1 MKIFQSTITQK
12 ENLPH
17 FDLCYSL
24 FLILLKS
31 FRSSGLQLYWRDTPA
46 LVFQNQP
53 FVDLLQ
59 NRCSWVIYKTHRET
73 VTILNTSYFFKYT
86 LFYRT
91 SPVAA
96 PESFRFPSCNFIKK
110 GTTTKMF
117 FCKFC
122 KISKDI
128 FFFWQNTF
136 GWLLLVFICEFWI
149 FQDTF
154 FIEHLR
160 KTTISCT
167 TWRISTTR
175 YSKKL
180 FHRSF

>member
-12 ENLPH
+12 ENLPQ

-46 LVFQNQP
+46 LVFQNQL

-59 NRCSWVIYKTHRET
+59 NRCFWIIYKTHKET

-91 SPVAA
+91 FPVAA
-96 PESFRFPSCNFIKK
+96 PESFRFPACNFIEK
-110 GTTTKMF
+110 GTTAKMF

-122 KISKDI
+122 KIFKDI
-128 FFFWQNTF
+128 FF
-136 GWLLLVFICEFWI
+136 LA
-149 FQDTF
+149 
-154 FIEHLR
+154 EHLR
-160 KTTISCT
+160 MTASCVYM
-167 TWRISTTR
+167 WILNFSGHFFYRAPPENYYFMYNLKNFYHQIQ
-175 YSKKL
+175 
-180 FHRSF
+180 

>member
-46 LVFQNQP
+46 LVFQIQP

-59 NRCSWVIYKTHRET
+59 NRCSWIIHKTHRET

-96 PESFRFPSCNFIKK
+96 PESFRFPACNFIKK
-110 GTTTKMF
+110 GTTAKMF

-122 KISKDI
+122 KIFKDI
-128 FFFWQNTF
+128 SFFGRTPSDDCFLCLYVNF
-136 GWLLLVFICEFWI
+136 EF
-149 FQDTF
+149 FRT
-154 FIEHLR
+154 
-160 KTTISCT
+160 
-167 TWRISTTR
+167 
-175 YSKKL
+175 L
-180 FHRSF
+180 FL